1 MNTGLVSARYASAL
15 LKFSRKAGNEKAV
28 YRQVLTLHRSL
39 SSLPK
44 LRELI
49 DNPMSISDGQKFD
62 LLRSALGEEKMTE
75 ELSRFI
81 RLVMKNRRTK
91 FLRFIFVSFIIQY
104 QEAHNI
110 KFSRLITAVP
120 APELEERLKKIIRE
134 RKGDSVIF
142 EHRVDPAILG
152 GFIIEIDGYLL
163 DASTASMLKSVR
175 RQFIEKNRRIV

>member
-1 MNTGLVSARYASAL
+1 
-15 LKFSRKAGNEKAV
+15 
-28 YRQVLTLHRSL
+28 
-39 SSLPK
+39 
-44 LRELI
+44 
-49 DNPMSISDGQKFD
+49 
-62 LLRSALGEEKMTE
+62 MTE

>member
-15 LKFSRKAGNEKAV
+15 LKFATKTGNEEVV
-28 YRQVLTLHRSL
+28 YMQVLALHHSL
-39 SSLPK
+39 SSVQK

-49 DNPMSISDGQKFD
+49 DNPMGLPDKMKFG
-62 LLRSALGEEKMTE
+62 LLVSALGKEEMAD
-75 ELSRFI
+75 ELQRFI

-91 FLRFIFVSFIIQY
+91 FLRFMFVSFIIQY
-104 QEAHNI
+104 RDAHNI

-120 APELEERLKKIIRE
+120 APELEDRLKRIIRE

-142 EHRVDPAILG
+142 EHRIDPGIIG
-152 GFIIEIDGYLL
+152 GFIIEIDGFRL
-163 DASTASMLKSVR
+163 DASTATQLKSVR